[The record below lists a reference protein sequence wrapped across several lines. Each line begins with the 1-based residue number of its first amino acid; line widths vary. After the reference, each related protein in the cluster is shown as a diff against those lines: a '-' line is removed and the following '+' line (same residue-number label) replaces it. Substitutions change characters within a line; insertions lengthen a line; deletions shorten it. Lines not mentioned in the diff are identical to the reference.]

1 MLFRIV
7 ASKRGIKYIIRSNTT
22 YLRNRLH
29 YKNDVTMI
37 YLFFTDKEGNR
48 IVKDQM
54 KSLKFLVDGSE
65 YENNYQELIN
75 GVYNI
80 PLNSPI
86 NFSKINIA
94 EFNMELSPDNDDQ
107 YFYVFGMTKNLF
119 RISAGL
125 SGLAFGS

>member
-1 MLFRIV
+1 
-7 ASKRGIKYIIRSNTT
+7 
-22 YLRNRLH
+22 
-29 YKNDVTMI
+29 MI